1 MGDHR
6 REVEPRYGRMAVAS
20 TSLVITLIAVL
31 GGLGIIPLGH
41 PSGSRA
47 SAASSDR
54 SSSATTTAS
63 GGDAVDDGAG
73 DKGAATTGTG
83 AKASE
88 AGEQETTPSSPQ
100 ASPSSSAP
108 PVPADSGA
116 GRRAVFSESDQQV
129 WLIDDD
135 GSVLRSYPV
144 SGSIFDNLDPG
155 TYQVYSR
162 SEDAVGVDGSTM
174 HWFVRFTRG
183 SSGAAIG
190 FHSIPEKDGAPVQTV
205 AQLGTPLSHGCI
217 RQREPDA
224 LAMWDFAQLGDTVVV
239 TA

>member
-1 MGDHR
+1 
-6 REVEPRYGRMAVAS
+6 MAVAS

-31 GGLGIIPLGH
+31 GGLGIIPLGQG
-41 PSGSRA
+41 SGSRA

-54 SSSATTTAS
+54 STSATAPSDVDGTVPS
-63 GGDAVDDGAG
+63 GDASDGAAG
-73 DKGAATTGTG
+73 KEAADDKGATTGTG

-88 AGEQETTPSSPQ
+88 AGEQE
-100 ASPSSSAP
+100 ASPSPQPSPPSAAP

-116 GRRAVFSESDQQV
+116 GRRAVFSESEQQV
-129 WLIDDD
+129 WLVDDD

-144 SGSIFDNLDPG
+144 SGSTFDNLDPG

-190 FHSIPEKDGAPVQTV
+190 FHSIPEKDGAPVQTL